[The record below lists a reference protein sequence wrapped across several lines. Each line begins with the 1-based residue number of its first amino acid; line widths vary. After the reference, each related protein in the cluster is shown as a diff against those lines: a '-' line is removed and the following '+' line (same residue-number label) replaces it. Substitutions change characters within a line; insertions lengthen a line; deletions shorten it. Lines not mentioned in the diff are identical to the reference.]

1 MAGNTGLN
9 RSDRRKVQQAIDRSS
24 ALYRERQ
31 TRTRRWPVAG
41 GSAATMRIGLLDEA
55 LTAPASITAA
65 MPTANVSRHDLDADT
80 GQFVDSGETDEV
92 SNPFVGLTGAS
103 GATIGYFKY
112 SSIWLPFWV
121 DCTEQDEQQTMTITG
136 SPTGGTF
143 TLAYQGETTSALNHN
158 SSAAT
163 VQSALEAL
171 SSIGS
176 GNVSCSGGDLP
187 GTAVVVT
194 FQGTLENTDTDPL
207 MADGSG
213 LTGGTSP
220 AVTVEETTKG
230 CCG

>member
-1 MAGNTGLN
+1 MSGVILN
-9 RSDRRKVQQAIDRSS
+9 RSAFN
-24 ALYRERQ
+24 
-31 TRTRRWPVAG
+31 RTR
-41 GSAATMRIGLLDEA
+41 SAVQWVESVNRSRPQPASRRRTIPPSGTVRLGTLDGA
-55 LTAPASITAA
+55 LSAPASITATL
-65 MPTANVSRHDLDADT
+65 PTATISRYTLDSST
-80 GQFVDSGETDEV
+80 GKLVDSGNNDTL
-92 SNPFVGLTGAS
+92 SNPFPSLTAPAGAVVEYVPLEGLWVPA
-103 GATIGYFKY
+103 
-112 SSIWLPFWV
+112 WV
-121 DCTEQDEQQTMTITG
+121 DCTEQDEQQTITITG

-143 TLAYQGETTSALNHN
+143 TLSYQGETTAALNHN

-163 VQSALEAL
+163 VQSALETL

-194 FQGTLENTDTDPL
+194 FQGTLENTDADPL
-207 MADGSG
+207 MPDGSG